1 LVQIEG
7 EEPVEVAAEEPV
19 KGGKKAA
26 APAKGAPKATS
37 ALEDIT
43 DNRPRIIQHAKN
55 FGEDA
60 APLHIT
66 DTVAKWFETNVMK
79 VEIFL
84 INREKPEEE
93 VLKETMELDLSPLL
107 WETKPEGE
115 LKWSF
120 DKLQTMELL
129 YLNVTV
135 SSDAPVLNAYQRKKL
150 NPLMVT
156 LVACK
161 GVPYHSEPKYKP
173 VFSYF

>member
-1 LVQIEG
+1 
-7 EEPVEVAAEEPV
+7 
-19 KGGKKAA
+19 
-26 APAKGAPKATS
+26 
-37 ALEDIT
+37 
-43 DNRPRIIQHAKN
+43 
-55 FGEDA
+55 
-60 APLHIT
+60 
-66 DTVAKWFETNVMK
+66 MK
-79 VEIFL
+79 VQIFL

-107 WETKPEGE
+107 WETKVEGE
-115 LKWSF
+115 LKWAF

>member
-1 LVQIEG
+1 MIQIEG

-19 KGGKKAA
+19 KGGKKAP

-43 DNRPRIIQHAKN
+43 DNRPRIIQHVKN
-55 FGEDA
+55 FGEEGGTT
-60 APLHIT
+60 LRIT

-79 VEIFL
+79 VQIFL
-84 INREKPEEE
+84 INREKPDEE

-120 DKLQTMELL
+120 DKLQTLELL
-129 YLNVTV
+129 YLNIIV
-135 SSDAPVLNAYQRKKL
+135 
-150 NPLMVT
+150 
-156 LVACK
+156 
-161 GVPYHSEPKYKP
+161 
-173 VFSYF
+173 